1 MYIINKMKFMHYF
14 FEEINSFFLFL
25 IFGFPGRTGVYLRRL
40 ILKILLKKVGKNL
53 YIETGVVITNYKNII
68 LKDNVRIMRNSSI
81 NADNGIV
88 KIGNNVSINYNVNI
102 NCSGGGEIII
112 GDGVLIGQNTVIRSA
127 DHKYIPNVPF
137 IESGHTHK
145 NIIIEE
151 NVWIGANCCILK
163 NSYIGNTTIIG
174 ANSTITKKIDSNKVV
189 VGSNEIKKSI

>member
-1 MYIINKMKFMHYF
+1 MKFMHYF

-68 LKDNVRIMRNSSI
+68 LKDNVRIMR
-81 NADNGIV
+81 
-88 KIGNNVSINYNVNI
+88 NYNVNI